1 MAGEHSELIGRIYGA
16 WNRGDVDG
24 VLDCCRADGEVRP
37 FLSDLAGSVYRGHEG
52 IRRWYADANEPW
64 DRLLA
69 EPEKV
74 IEDGDRVLIRV
85 HAKAHG
91 HESGIDVDAHI
102 VHLARVEGG
111 RITRIDGF
119 ASESDARRALAQ
131 GWPGAGAG

>member
-1 MAGEHSELIGRIYGA
+1 MAGEHSELIGRIYAA

-24 VLDCCRADGEVRP
+24 VVECCSADAEVRP

-52 IRRWYADANEPW
+52 IHRWYADANDVW

-69 EPEKV
+69 EPEEV

-91 HESGIDVDAHI
+91 SESGIDVDADI
-102 VHLARVEGG
+102 VHLALVEDG
-111 RITRIDGF
+111 RIARIDGF
-119 ASESDARRALAQ
+119 ASEQDARGAVAE
-131 GWPGAGAG
+131 GWPAAAAG